1 MPKEKTQTIII
12 GAGISGIYA
21 ASLLAQKGEA
31 FILLEARDRIGG
43 RILSPDHQGYFIDLG
58 PSWYWPAIN
67 PRVKRL
73 VRHLGLNGY
82 PQYDTGY
89 GRFQAMDGRVG
100 TVSGY
105 PMEPESWRI
114 SGGMI
119 SLVDGLRKKIPRD
132 AILLNHPVCE
142 IERKTDHTVISVGT
156 LGQKPR
162 RQFKASRILLA
173 LPPRLAAATILFTP
187 ELSHQ
192 LTQAMLKTSTW
203 MAGQAKFFAL
213 YDRSDWR
220 KAGLSGQAFSEH
232 GPLAEIHDGSSNR
245 DDPFGLTGFIG
256 IPAARRQNKQMVI
269 DATLRQLQLL
279 YGEAA
284 GRPTA
289 VFYQDWAMERFTA
302 TEYDHRP
309 VHEHPLY
316 QPPAGRTGIWDG
328 LVVFLGTETSD
339 QFGGYIEGA
348 LASAE
353 RAVRAVTGG

>member
-1 MPKEKTQTIII
+1 MPKKKTQTIII

-21 ASLLAQKGEA
+21 ASLLAQRGES
-31 FILLEARDRIGG
+31 FTVLEARDRVGG

-58 PSWYWPAIN
+58 PSWYWPSIN

-73 VRHLGLNGY
+73 VQELGLSGY

-89 GRFQAMDGRVG
+89 GRFQTMDGRVK

-105 PMEPESWRI
+105 AMEPQSWRVR
-114 SGGMI
+114 GGMI
-119 SLVDGLRKKIPRD
+119 SLVHGLCQTIPQE
-132 AILLNHPVCE
+132 AILLDHPVCG
-142 IERKTDHTVISVGT
+142 IERKADHAVISVGT

-162 RQFKASRILLA
+162 CQFKASRILLA
-173 LPPRLAAATILFTP
+173 LPPRLAAASILFTP

-213 YDRSDWR
+213 YDRADWR

-232 GPLAEIHDGSSNR
+232 GPLAEIHDGSNTG
-245 DDPFGLTGFIG
+245 DNPCGLTGFIG
-256 IPAARRQNKQMVI
+256 VPAARRQNKQMVI
-269 DATLRQLQLL
+269 EATIRQLQLL

-284 GRPTA
+284 GSPSA

-316 QPPAGRTGIWDG
+316 QPPAGKTGMWDG
-328 LVVFLGTETSD
+328 LVIFLGTETSD

-353 RAVRAVTGG
+353 RAARAVSG